1 MSGISTGLVA
11 AAAGLLLG
19 AATGMKATDP
29 MPVAKAPASVAASA
43 RPAIVVELFTSQ
55 GCSSCPPA
63 DALLRELGEEKDLLP
78 LSFHV
83 DYWDGLGWADPFGS
97 PDWTARQRDYGRAL
111 GSGGRI
117 YTPQI
122 VVAGK
127 QGMVGSHREVVERAI
142 AAARKGTRAGVDFR
156 LSDAP
161 RGALAI
167 DGAVTLAAPSKR
179 RLKIVAALAQTGL
192 VTEVGR
198 GENGGRSLPN
208 DHVVRRLVTLGEIA
222 PGATGARLAK
232 GTLAIDPTWP
242 RETLRVAV
250 FAQDAETMEIV
261 GGAWRPAAEK

>member
-1 MSGISTGLVA
+1 MSGTTAGLV
-11 AAAGLLLG
+11 
-19 AATGMKATDP
+19 
-29 MPVAKAPASVAASA
+29 VAAVLGLGVGATAKGSGATESKIGAA

-63 DALLRELGEEKDLLP
+63 DAFLSELGKEADLLP

-97 PDWTARQRDYGRAL
+97 ADWTARQREYGRAL

-127 QGMVGSHREVVERAI
+127 EGMVGSHRDVVARAL
-142 AAARKGTRAGVDFR
+142 AAARKGTAAKVDFR
-156 LSDAP
+156 LSDAA
-161 RGALAI
+161 RGTIAVA
-167 DGAVTLAAPSKR
+167 GEVTLAAPSKR
-179 RLKIVAALAQTGL
+179 RLKLVAALAQTGL

-222 PGATGARLAK
+222 PGASGVRTAK
-232 GTLAIDPTWP
+232 GTLAIDPKWP
-242 RETLRVAV
+242 RENLRVAV

-261 GGAWRPAAEK
+261 GGAWRPASELSFGEK

>member
-1 MSGISTGLVA
+1 MSGTTASLVVA
-11 AAAGLLLG
+11 AVLGLGLG
-19 AATGMKATDP
+19 AG
-29 MPVAKAPASVAASA
+29 AKGNEASTKGNGAA

-63 DALLRELGEEKDLLP
+63 DAYLSELGKEADLLP

-127 QGMVGSHREVVERAI
+127 EGMVGSHRDVVARAL
-142 AAARKGTRAGVDFR
+142 AAARKGTAAKVDFR
-156 LSDAP
+156 LSDAS
-161 RGALAI
+161 RGGALAV
-167 DGAVTLAAPSKR
+167 DGEVTLAAPSKR
-179 RLKIVAALAQTGL
+179 RLKLVAALAQTGL

-222 PGATGARLAK
+222 PGANGVRTAK
-232 GTLAIDPTWP
+232 GTLSIDPRWP
-242 RETLRVAV
+242 RESLRVAV

-261 GGAWRPAAEK
+261 GGAWRPASELSP